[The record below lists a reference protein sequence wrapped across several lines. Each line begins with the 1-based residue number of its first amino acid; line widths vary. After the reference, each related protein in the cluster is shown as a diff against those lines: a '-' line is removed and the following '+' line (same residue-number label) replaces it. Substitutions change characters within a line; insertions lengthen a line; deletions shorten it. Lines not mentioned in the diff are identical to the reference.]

1 MTVCTRLIRSA
12 LVGSVAIFLVA
23 ACSEKPQPPT
33 PRPVMVTQPAPAT
46 GDWTAFAG
54 IVVAHRQ
61 PELAFRVAGRIASR
75 SAEVGDRIRE
85 GQVLAELDSVDFA
98 LRVDAAKAQ
107 LESARSEEVLARS
120 ERDRYRSLLD
130 ERLIS
135 QSDFDSRQT
144 RLEAAQARVREAQAQ
159 LSVAMNQLAYTQ
171 LLAPADG
178 VVVERRAEAG
188 QVVAAGQS
196 VFVLAVDGA
205 REIAISVPERDIAH
219 FAVGDAVEVELW
231 ARQGRRVSGTI
242 NELSPEADVQGRTY
256 AARVAFDAQALGA
269 ELGQSARV
277 FVAADAT
284 GALTLPLPSVARFG
298 DSPFV
303 WVLAPDGVTLQRRPV
318 TIASFE
324 QDRAIVGDGLRPDDW
339 VVVAGVSLLQD
350 GQRVQP
356 VDSENRP
363 ISLLDPR

>member
-1 MTVCTRLIRSA
+1 
-12 LVGSVAIFLVA
+12 
-23 ACSEKPQPPT
+23 
-33 PRPVMVTQPAPAT
+33 MVTQPAPAT

-61 PELAFRVAGRIASR
+61 PELAFRVAGRIVSR
-75 SAEVGDRIRE
+75 SVEVGDRIRE
-85 GQVLAELDSVDFA
+85 GQVLAELDNVDFA

-107 LESARSEEVLARS
+107 LESARSEEVLASS

-219 FAVGDAVEVELW
+219 FAIGDAVQVELW

-242 NELSPEADVQGRTY
+242 SELSPEADVQGRTY
-256 AARVAFDAQALGA
+256 AARIAFDTQAIGGA

-277 FVAADAT
+277 YVAADAT

-324 QDRAIVGDGLRPDDW
+324 QDRAIVADGLRPDDW
-339 VVVAGVSLLQD
+339 IVVAGVSLLQD